1 MPEAGPLVD
10 FPWLLER
17 LDMLALRTAEHVWLT
32 AIAVSVGF
40 AIAFGLALVV
50 RRLPIA
56 YGPITAAASIVYAIP
71 SLALFALLVPIIGR
85 SVLTVEI
92 ALVGYTLL
100 ILVHNIVAGFR
111 SVPAEVIDAADALGY
126 TAWGRLW
133 RVELP
138 LALPIIVAGLRIAT
152 VTTIGLVTVAALIAP
167 WGLGFL
173 ITDGF
178 RRFFPTLYLTG
189 AALSVALAMIADA
202 LFVAL
207 ERRVTPWA
215 RAAEPPTRRERAEAA
230 G

>member
-1 MPEAGPLVD
+1 MVD
-10 FPWLLER
+10 FPWLVER

-32 AIAVSVGF
+32 AIAVSAGF

-56 YGPITAAASIVYAIP
+56 YGPITAAASVVYTIP

-111 SVPAEVIDAADALGY
+111 SIPPDVHDAADTLGY
-126 TAWGRLW
+126 TAWSKLW

-138 LALPIIVAGLRIAT
+138 LAMPVIVAGLRIAT

-178 RRFFPTLYLTG
+178 RRFFPTLYLAG
-189 AALSVALAMIADA
+189 AVLSVVLAMIADT

-215 RAAEPPTRRERAEAA
+215 QRAGPAT

>member
-10 FPWLLER
+10 VPWLLER

-40 AIAFGLALVV
+40 AIAFGLALVI

-100 ILVHNIVAGFR
+100 ILVRNTVAGLAG
-111 SVPAEVIDAADALGY
+111 VPPEVREAADAMGY
-126 TAWGRLW
+126 TSWGRLW

-138 LALPIIVAGLRIAT
+138 LAMPVIIAGLRIAT
-152 VTTIGLVTVAALIAP
+152 VTTIGLVTIAAFIGQG
-167 WGLGFL
+167 GLGFL
-173 ITDGF
+173 ITDGL
-178 RRFFPTLYLTG
+178 RRFFPTLYITG
-189 AALSVALAMIADA
+189 AVLSVLLAMVADA
-202 LFVAL
+202 LFVGAQ
-207 ERRVTPWA
+207 RRATPWV
-215 RAAEPPTRRERAEAA
+215 RARAEAD
-230 G
+230 